1 MKSQKYSVAVGAV
14 ALVTTLAMSVASGAS
29 VPSTPRAAAHTVTS
43 HTATHTLICYKG
55 KLIKRVT
62 AVKPMCPA
70 GWTTKKPVLAKTVA
84 FSGSYT
90 GTMSL
95 LWSASDVKVTTL
107 TGTGK
112 GATLGLTAVSGTG
125 SSSPTSSCD
134 PINGTGTLS
143 GGGSSLHLTLLTTSK
158 ACATDSAAPTSATV
172 TGSAKVLGGTGKF
185 RGATGTLKVTGSFSI
200 KSTTAGSSESDG
212 FSATLSGK
220 LITK

>member
-14 ALVTTLAMSVASGAS
+14 ALVTTLAMSATSGAS
-29 VPSTPRAAAHTVTS
+29 VTSTPLSSAHTVTA
-43 HTATHTLICYKG
+43 HTATHTLICYRG

-62 AVKPMCPA
+62 AAKPKCPA
-70 GWTTKKPVLAKTVA
+70 GWTTKKPARSKTVA

-107 TGTGK
+107 KGTGK

-143 GGGSSLHLTLLTTSK
+143 GGGSSLRLALLTTSK

-185 RGATGTLKVTGSFSI
+185 AGATGTLQVTGSFSI
-200 KSTTAGSSESDG
+200 KSTAAGSSESDG